1 MGITFKR
8 MRCNEKERVGDR
20 ADEAGVEVEEHEY
33 EGMPHGFGYTHEE
46 WMVSFDS
53 WMSKIMA
60 NN

>member
-1 MGITFKR
+1 